1 MDITIDIEEIKAEG
15 NLLPGLFL
23 WKNLRNP

>member
-23 WKNLRNP
+23 WKNLRNT